1 MAGKEDYTRTIL
13 AFERDG
19 KVVRFNYVA
28 TVTTLYNPHGG
39 LNVGNRLKRD
49 KLGVQ
54 YLLKKYP
61 DIVRIREDANSM
73 FPEIS
78 LNRNP

>member
-1 MAGKEDYTRTIL
+1 MPGKEDYTRTIL

-19 KVVRFNYVA
+19 KVVRFNFVA
-28 TVTTLYNPHGG
+28 AVTSLYQQEGG
-39 LNVGNRLKRD
+39 QQTGNRLKRE
-49 KLGVQ
+49 KLGAK
-54 YLLKKYP
+54 YLLKHYP
-61 DIVRIREDANSM
+61 ELVRTKSYANSM